1 MKWTRSGSIGWIAI
15 GLALL
20 AAPVLSDQVLGLMVQ
35 MVAAIILCLSFWLLM
50 GQGGMVSF
58 GQAVYSGAGAFAAV
72 HLMRGIESG
81 LGFPML
87 AVPWAAGLAAAVLA
101 WPLGWLATRHH
112 SATAFAM
119 ITLGTGELAWAAAQM
134 FPSVFGGEAGL
145 SANRGAG
152 LNWEPDWTQMPALY
166 LLSCVYGLMVLM
178 LIRAYASTP
187 TGRLLQAVREN
198 PQRVAFLGQDAR
210 RIRHLTFVVAA
221 FFAGVAG
228 GLGALFNEIVSTEVL
243 SSHRSAAVLIFTLM
257 GGVAL
262 MSGAVAGG
270 VLMVL
275 GSVVLSAWTPA
286 WLLYLG
292 LTFVGVLWLL
302 PGGLIPG
309 WPVVIRALHRK
320 PWIALAGLL
329 FAFGFAA
336 LVEMAYQWRL
346 ADTLG
351 SQVFYLGLRLDTA
364 QPWHWMAGPFAMA
377 LALLLA
383 WAARR
388 WQRDDRG
395 AS

>member
-1 MKWTRSGSIGWIAI
+1 MKRTRAGSIGWIGI

-20 AAPVLSDQVLGLMVQ
+20 AAPVMSDQILGLMVQ

-72 HLMRGIESG
+72 HLMRGIEGG

-87 AVPWAAGLAAAVLA
+87 AVPWVAGLAAAMLA

-119 ITLGTGELAWAAAQM
+119 ITLGTGELVWATAQM

-145 SANRGAG
+145 SADRGAG
-152 LNWEPDWTQMPALY
+152 LSWEPDWTSMPALY
-166 LLSCVYGLMVLM
+166 LLACVYGLLVVM

-221 FFAGVAG
+221 FFAGLSG

-292 LTFVGVLWLL
+292 LSFVGVLWLL

-309 WPVVIRALHRK
+309 WPLVFRALSRQ

-336 LVEMAYQWRL
+336 LVEMVYQWRL

-351 SQVFYLGLRLDTA
+351 SQVPYLGLRLDTA
-364 QPWHWMAGPFAMA
+364 QPWHWMLGPLTMA
-377 LALLLA
+377 LAMLLA

-388 WQRDDRG
+388 WPRGDRG

>member
-1 MKWTRSGSIGWIAI
+1 
-15 GLALL
+15 
-20 AAPVLSDQVLGLMVQ
+20 
-35 MVAAIILCLSFWLLM
+35 
-50 GQGGMVSF
+50 
-58 GQAVYSGAGAFAAV
+58 
-72 HLMRGIESG
+72 
-81 LGFPML
+81 
-87 AVPWAAGLAAAVLA
+87 
-101 WPLGWLATRHH
+101 
-112 SATAFAM
+112 
-119 ITLGTGELAWAAAQM
+119 
-134 FPSVFGGEAGL
+134 
-145 SANRGAG
+145 
-152 LNWEPDWTQMPALY
+152 
-166 LLSCVYGLMVLM
+166 MVLM

-309 WPVVIRALHRK
+309 WPVVIRALHRR

>member
-1 MKWTRSGSIGWIAI
+1 MKWSSSGPASWLWI
-15 GLALL
+15 GLVLL
-20 AAPVLSDQVLGLMVQ
+20 AARVMDDQILGLMVQ
-35 MVAAIILCLSFWLLM
+35 MVVAIIFCLSFWLLM

-72 HLMRGIESG
+72 HLMRGIENG

-87 AVPWAAGLAAAVLA
+87 AVPGVAGLAAAALA

-112 SATAFAM
+112 SSTAFAM
-119 ITLGTGELAWAAAQM
+119 ITLGTGELVWAAAQM

-145 SANRGAG
+145 TANRGAG

-166 LLSCVYGLMVLM
+166 LLACVYGLAVLL
-178 LIRAYASTP
+178 LIRAYTRTP

-198 PQRVAFLGQDAR
+198 AQRVAFLGQDAR

-221 FFAGVAG
+221 FFAGLAG

-292 LTFVGVLWLL
+292 LAFVGVLWLL

-309 WPVVIRALHRK
+309 APVVIRSLRRK
-320 PWIALAGLL
+320 PWLALAAVL

-351 SQVFYLGLRLDTA
+351 SKVPYLGLQLDTA
-364 QPWHWMAGPFAMA
+364 IPWHWMAGPLTML

-383 WAARR
+383 WVARR
-388 WQRDDRG
+388 WQPHDRG
-395 AS
+395 AL